1 MNTLASWIDADAV
14 SGMARDMAPP
24 AADASAVW
32 TVPGGETP
40 VTRLVAE
47 DFRLPEHFSQDPF
60 PAPDMD
66 LPPGERNR
74 VRNFLEGIRLKAE
87 HSGLIP
93 RVPEAAET
101 EPQAFLP
108 VPEGGQSA
116 SLPQG
121 QAPFRLTP
129 LPFVPPLENPLA
141 AALEAPRETLGTL
154 LHLPPLPS
162 SAGPGAA
169 AGAVSPPAQA
179 SRRPL
184 PHFEVPL
191 GPLATRIRALTDWI
205 RRQIETND
213 IFILDTQG
221 CPVGDRE
228 AVPRIVASAVVLA
241 EAARRAAA
249 YLPDASTSA
258 LYLDLEDGRRLGI
271 IGTPTSHGNFTLG
284 LVLPD
289 TLTPRDADRLRRAL
303 KRTVEADAPTA
314 LRPPPRERW

>member
-32 TVPGGETP
+32 SMPGGETP

-60 PAPDMD
+60 PAPDVD
-66 LPPGERNR
+66 LPPGERSR
-74 VRNFLEGIRLKAE
+74 VRNFLEEIRQKAE

-93 RVPEAAET
+93 RTPETAET
-101 EPQAFLP
+101 EPQAFIPL
-108 VPEGGQSA
+108 PEGGQNGSV
-116 SLPQG
+116 PHG

-129 LPFVPPLENPLA
+129 LPFVPPVENPLA

-154 LHLPPLPS
+154 LHLPPLPAS
-162 SAGPGAA
+162 SGMS
-169 AGAVSPPAQA
+169 AVSPPAPA

-249 YLPDASTSA
+249 FLPDAPTSA
-258 LYLDLEDGRRLGI
+258 LHLDLEDGRRLGI

-314 LRPPPRERW
+314 LRLPPRERW